1 MDKQLEHTGNKKDGR
16 DRYLADSVIRSQAFQ
31 NAELLLL
38 ETSNEFKNTDKTKKY
53 FNHHKER
60 LRCLSMLNYIA
71 DKHKYPKLSIFL
83 KLKVFFAHAAGYS
96 LNIWTLKFRYNNEK
110 NEGFFEMYKEKKLK
124 LFERY
129 EDKEDML
136 SKLMKFS
143 WALRSMLEE
152 SIGVLNEV
160 EESYVSRRKGVGYL
174 KVASALMNELVDSS
188 IIKLT
193 QKRHSKSMAKEDP
206 FSSSEDSS

>member
-16 DRYLADSVIRSQAFQ
+16 DRYLADSVIRTQTFQ

-53 FNHHKER
+53 FDRHKER
-60 LRCLSMLNYIA
+60 LQCLSMLNYIA

-83 KLKVFFAHAAGYS
+83 KLKVFFAHAAGKDFLIQIILHNNPNSSSIGYS
-96 LNIWTLKFRYNNEK
+96 LNFWTLKFRYNNEK

-136 SKLMKFS
+136 PKLMKFS
-143 WALRSMLEE
+143 WALRVKIS
-152 SIGVLNEV
+152 
-160 EESYVSRRKGVGYL
+160 
-174 KVASALMNELVDSS
+174 
-188 IIKLT
+188 IKL
-193 QKRHSKSMAKEDP
+193 
-206 FSSSEDSS
+206 FLY